1 MTTDDTTEATEES
14 PESMAVKVDVP
25 RDGMPTVIETNAEL
39 DEAARLL
46 RLGTGPVALDA
57 ERASGF
63 RYSQRAYLIQL
74 KRAGSGLFLI
84 DPLCF
89 DNLATIARALDGVD
103 WILHAASQDLVCLA
117 EAGLKPTAQLF
128 DTELAGRLLNYPRV
142 GLGTLV
148 ESQLGF
154 SLAKEHSAADWSK
167 RPMPDSWLR
176 YAALDVEFLI
186 ELWEVIEQQ
195 LHDNN
200 KYELAIQEFDH
211 VKTHTV
217 PIERNDPWRRTSGL
231 HKVRKPRDL
240 AFVRE
245 LWLARDALARELDTA
260 PGRLLS
266 DANLLPLAIES
277 AESEPGSVIPGLES
291 RAARRHQRVWR
302 DAIRRAQALTQ
313 DQWPAAKVQSDS
325 PPPVRAWID
334 RAPESYAALEYAR
347 AKIAETSEILGIPPE
362 NIVTPESVRRVL
374 WKPPANPDELTHRL
388 LELHVRP
395 WQHEIVKPILVT
407 ALWHRPPASV
417 HSDLDET
424 DNHETDN
431 HETDDVSEDNQPSPA
446 ETTAN

>member
-1 MTTDDTTEATEES
+1 MTVDDTSPVEPEEI
-14 PESMAVKVDVP
+14 PESTALKVDEP
-25 RDGMPTVIETNAEL
+25 RDGMPDVIETNAAL
-39 DEAARLL
+39 AHAADLL
-46 RLGTGPVALDA
+46 RKGSGPVALDA

-74 KRAGSGLFLI
+74 KREGSGLFLI

-89 DNLATIARALDGVD
+89 DNLEPIARSLDGVD

-117 EAGLKPTAQLF
+117 EAGLHPTAALF

-154 SLAKEHSAADWSK
+154 ALAKEHSAADWSK

-186 ELWEVIEQQ
+186 ELWDVIQQQ
-195 LHDNN
+195 LHDAG
-200 KYELAIQEFDH
+200 KYEMAIQEFNH
-211 VKTHTV
+211 VKEHTA
-217 PIERNDPWRRTSGL
+217 PIERAEPWRRTSGL
-231 HKVRKPRDL
+231 HKVRKPHDL

-245 LWLARDALARELDTA
+245 LWTARDNLARELDTA

-266 DANLLPLAIES
+266 DAHMLPMAIEA
-277 AESEPGSVIPGLES
+277 AESEPGASVAALDS
-291 RAARRHQRVWR
+291 RAAKRHQRVWR
-302 DAIRRAQALTQ
+302 DAIRRAQALNQ
-313 DQWPAAKVQSDS
+313 NDWPAAKVHSDS

-347 AKIAETSEILGIPPE
+347 TKIAEVSAALGIPPE

-374 WKPPANPDELTHRL
+374 WKPPASPDEITHRL

-395 WQHEIVKPILVT
+395 WQHEIVKPILVD
-407 ALWHRPPASV
+407 ALWHRPATATKAQEEVDDNLQGGDLSV
-417 HSDLDET
+417 TPDNT
-424 DNHETDN
+424 DS
-431 HETDDVSEDNQPSPA
+431 V
-446 ETTAN
+446 